1 LDRAT
6 ALTLLAKV
14 EGDVIDGEREIT
26 RLCQIITQSKL
37 GGVGST
43 DRRKTALES
52 LRSVRLAQRAQIT
65 RRDQL
70 KSMVR
75 RADAEQTISQVRFN
89 ATR

>member
-6 ALTLLAKV
+6 ALILLATV

-26 RLCQIITQSKL
+26 RLFQIISQSKL

-43 DRRKTALES
+43 ERRRTALEL
-52 LRSVRLAQRAQIT
+52 LRSVRLAQRAQIA

-75 RADAEQTISQVRFN
+75 GADAERTISQVRFN
-89 ATR
+89 AVR